1 MKNLDIP
8 TVTLNTGHD
17 MPQVGLGTWP
27 LAGRQST
34 DAILAAISTGYR
46 LIDTAAA
53 YGNEDSV
60 GTAVR
65 ESGLLREELFITTK
79 LRGRHQGGA
88 ATVRQGLAE
97 SLETLGLDYV
107 DLYLIHWPNPNRG
120 LYVETYAALL
130 ELAHEGF
137 IRSVGV
143 SNFTEEHLRRVVDAT
158 GVLPAVNQRQVSPSH
173 AQTAFVNAVSEDST
187 VIQAWSP
194 LERNSGVLE
203 DPAIVSIAE
212 RLDVSPSQVVI
223 RWLIERGLTTVPH
236 SGNPERQR
244 RNADVFHFSLE
255 PDDIAAVTALDSGKP
270 TELTPDTFEEF

>member
-1 MKNLDIP
+1 MKKLDIP
-8 TVTLNTGHD
+8 TVTLNTGHA

-27 LAGRQST
+27 LGGRQST
-34 DAILAAISTGYR
+34 DSILAAISTGYR

-65 ESGLLREELFITTK
+65 ESGLPREDLFITSK
-79 LRGRHQGGA
+79 LRGRHQGDA
-88 ATVRQGLAE
+88 ATVRQGLTE
-97 SLETLGLDYV
+97 SMEALGLDYI
-107 DLYLIHWPNPNRG
+107 DLYLIHWPNPKRSR
-120 LYVETYAALL
+120 YVETYAALL
-130 ELAHEGF
+130 DLAHEGL

-143 SNFTEEHLRRVVDAT
+143 SNFTEEHLRKVVDAT
-158 GVLPAVNQRQVSPSH
+158 GVPPAVNQRQVSPSH
-173 AQTAFVNAVSEDST
+173 AQAAFVNALSTDST

-203 DPAIVSIAE
+203 DPVIVSIAE
-212 RLDVSPSQVVI
+212 RLDVSPSQVII

-236 SGNPERQR
+236 SSNPERQR

>member
-1 MKNLDIP
+1 MKKIDIP
-8 TVTLNTGHD
+8 TVTLNTGHA

-34 DAILAAISTGYR
+34 DSILAAISTGYR

-60 GTAVR
+60 GAAVR
-65 ESGLLREELFITTK
+65 ESGLRREELFITTK
-79 LRGRHQGGA
+79 LRGRHQGDA
-88 ATVRQGLAE
+88 ATVRQGLTE
-97 SLETLGLDYV
+97 SLEALGLDYV

-130 ELAHEGF
+130 ELAQEGL

-143 SNFTEEHLRRVVDAT
+143 SNFTEEHLRKVADAT
-158 GVLPAVNQRQVSPSH
+158 GVPPAVNQRQVSPSH
-173 AQTAFVNAVSEDST
+173 AQAAFVNALSTDST

-203 DPAIVSIAE
+203 DPVIVSIAE

-236 SGNPERQR
+236 SSNPERQR

-255 PDDIAAVTALDSGKP
+255 TDDITAITALDSGKP
-270 TELTPDTFEEF
+270 TELTPDTFEEL